1 MIIIKNC
8 VYILLRYNR
17 SCKTF
22 EDPSGRTSVP
32 DKMENPNINVL
43 NIILL

>member
-1 MIIIKNC
+1 MNIIKNC
-8 VYILLRYNR
+8 VNIRLRYNR